1 MCYVLYQ
8 LQAANRVVPLKFNEE
23 EGQYKAVVK
32 FFKSKESI
40 ARFIKTTP
48 KIFDP
53 ILPGLVLYGIM
64 ESA

>member
-1 MCYVLYQ
+1 
-8 LQAANRVVPLKFNEE
+8 LKFNEE

-64 ESA
+64 SRPEDELWR